1 MYYKLYSEAPGFQ
14 NLEYFSLVLWIRI
27 RILNTDPDPHMYE
40 DKIGKKVSDLR
51 YKFTIQRLN

>member
-1 MYYKLYSEAPGFQ
+1 MHYKLYSEAPGFQ

-40 DKIGKKVSDLR
+40 DKIGKKVSDFKILS
-51 YKFTIQRLN
+51 F